1 MFVIDRIKLVVIH
14 QLHQMRKLHGDDT
27 GSSKN
32 YFHAFNEI
40 NDIRNMGQD
49 VISKQQI
56 CLLRPSDLPGDWP
69 APCQKLDDSLDTFSH
84 RNFCCISSWLNSH
97 NGNILFFKVLQKIA
111 VITCYFNYL
120 RCGIKFETPDHHV
133 GIFPCMPKPGC
144 GIRREVGVLII
155 EYSTRFLYSSI

>member
-49 VISKQQI
+49 VISKQQV
-56 CLLRPSDLPGDWP
+56 CLYVPVIYQATGQLR
-69 APCQKLDDSLDTFSH
+69 AKKLDDSLDAFSH
-84 RNFCCISSWLNSH
+84 RNLCCISSWLNSH
-97 NGNILFFKVLQKIA
+97 NGNILLFKVLQKIA
-111 VITCYFNYL
+111 V
-120 RCGIKFETPDHHV
+120 
-133 GIFPCMPKPGC
+133 
-144 GIRREVGVLII
+144 
-155 EYSTRFLYSSI
+155 